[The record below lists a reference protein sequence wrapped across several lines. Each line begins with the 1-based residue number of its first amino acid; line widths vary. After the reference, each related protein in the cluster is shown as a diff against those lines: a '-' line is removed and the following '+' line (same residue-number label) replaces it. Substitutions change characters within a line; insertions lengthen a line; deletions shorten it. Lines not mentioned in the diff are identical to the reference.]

1 VKPLSPDSEKTLP
14 GFFNILNFVLRFSP
28 TNPVETKLMARFSRL
43 GIGANGAFDPN
54 ALSPEMRQAVG
65 DGMADAWAVFKACK
79 ETELDTGKKTSADAF
94 GTRAFLNGRYLDRM
108 SAAVLGIYGNSKDE
122 AIYPAYF
129 VDARKKP
136 LSGATRYRIHFEPGQ
151 LPPVNAFWSL
161 TLYELP
167 SSLLSANQLNRYLIN
182 SPMLP
187 NLKRDPDCGVTFSVQ
202 HSSPGTSE
210 EANWLPAPSG
220 DFFMVMR
227 LYWPKPAGLN
237 GKWKAPPLVPVKES
251 GAADTMGVIPITP
264 DNFPRAESD
273 LYFGNI
279 VKDGGFGKF
288 LHRREPAAIDNQ
300 TVIRLN
306 RDTLYSAA
314 IFDLNA
320 GPVTITLP
328 DAGKRFMS
336 MQIIDED
343 QYTPHVFYG
352 AGSHTLTKKDI
363 GTRYV
368 VTAVRTLVDPADPKD
383 VEAIHTLQDAIKVDQ
398 PGGPG
403 AFAIPKWDSVSQKK
417 VRDALLTLAS
427 TLPDT
432 KGMFGPKAD
441 VDPVRRVIGSA
452 SAWGGNPEK
461 DALYLN
467 VTPPKNDGK
476 TVYRLDVKN
485 VPVDGFW
492 SVSVYNAKGYFEP
505 NALNAYTLNNIT
517 AKKGA
522 DGSMAVQFGGCDS
535 HTTNCLPITPGW
547 NYLVRLYRP
556 RPDILNG
563 SWEFPEPR
571 PVN

>member
-1 VKPLSPDSEKTLP
+1 
-14 GFFNILNFVLRFSP
+14 
-28 TNPVETKLMARFSRL
+28 
-43 GIGANGAFDPN
+43 
-54 ALSPEMRQAVG
+54 
-65 DGMADAWAVFKACK
+65 
-79 ETELDTGKKTSADAF
+79 
-94 GTRAFLNGRYLDRM
+94 
-108 SAAVLGIYGNSKDE
+108 
-122 AIYPAYF
+122 
-129 VDARKKP
+129 
-136 LSGATRYRIHFEPGQ
+136 
-151 LPPVNAFWSL
+151 
-161 TLYELP
+161 
-167 SSLLSANQLNRYLIN
+167 
-182 SPMLP
+182 
-187 NLKRDPDCGVTFSVQ
+187 
-202 HSSPGTSE
+202 
-210 EANWLPAPSG
+210 
-220 DFFMVMR
+220 
-227 LYWPKPAGLN
+227 
-237 GKWKAPPLVPVKES
+237 
-251 GAADTMGVIPITP
+251 
-264 DNFPRAESD
+264 
-273 LYFGNI
+273 
-279 VKDGGFGKF
+279 
-288 LHRREPAAIDNQ
+288 
-300 TVIRLN
+300 
-306 RDTLYSAA
+306 
-314 IFDLNA
+314 
-320 GPVTITLP
+320 
-328 DAGKRFMS
+328 
-336 MQIIDED
+336 
-343 QYTPHVFYG
+343 
-352 AGSHTLTKKDI
+352 
-363 GTRYV
+363 
-368 VTAVRTLVDPADPKD
+368 
-383 VEAIHTLQDAIKVDQ
+383 
-398 PGGPG
+398 
-403 AFAIPKWDSVSQKK
+403 VSQKK